1 MARKV
6 KQAQTQQAPPQSGA
20 DDLSTIHPDASITVG
35 GRDVLVREYGFVE
48 GMRVRAFMKPF
59 TADLDRL
66 FGTADVLVDEIM
78 EVVGEHIDI
87 VKKAI
92 AQSIAAP
99 GKDAS
104 PEDIAWLGSLDDQDG
119 DRLLITWWGVNGL
132 FFVRSIVRRAAER
145 ARRATLNKAIEDAQ
159 RKDLAG
165 ETSMPPLSQR
175 DTEIQ
180 SGLVDTRSGS

>member
-6 KQAQTQQAPPQSGA
+6 KQAQPHQAPPQSGA
-20 DDLSTIHPDASITVG
+20 DDLSTLHPDASITVG
-35 GRDVLVREYGFVE
+35 GRDVLIREYGFIE

-66 FGTADVLVDEIM
+66 FGASDVLVDEVM

-99 GKDAS
+99 GRDAS
-104 PEDIAWLGSLDDQDG
+104 PEDVAWLGTLNDQDG

-145 ARRATLNKAIEDAQ
+145 ARRATLSKAIEDA
-159 RKDLAG
+159 RSKDLDGA
-165 ETSMPPLSQR
+165 TSMPPSPQR
-175 DTEIQ
+175 DMEIPNG
-180 SGLVDTRSGS
+180 SADTRSDS